1 MKRELNFLS
10 QSPLLYL
17 VATPIGNLQ
26 EFSPRAQAVLSSMD
40 YIACEDTRNSGQLF
54 KDFAIDKPLISCHEH
69 NEEEASAKIVALLLA
84 GKKVAYVSDAG
95 YPCLSDPGLRL
106 VRKCL
111 ENGINVSTVN
121 GSSAFL
127 SALCASGLDST
138 HFYFEGFL
146 PSKPSE
152 RDEEIAALGNRKET
166 LVLYE
171 APHRISK
178 TLASLA
184 KILGPRNACL
194 ARELT
199 KAHEEFIRGSLSDLA
214 DLDEATLIGEMVL
227 IIEGKKEEKHDLSDA
242 KILALLKEE
251 LKKTTP
257 KEAVRKVSTL
267 NSVSKNRVYSLFLSL
282 KK

>member
-10 QSPLLYL
+10 KTPLLYL

-69 NEEEASAKIVALLLA
+69 NEEEASEKIAALLLT

-95 YPCLSDPGLRL
+95 YPCLSDPGMRL
-106 VRKCL
+106 VKKCL
-111 ENGINVSTVN
+111 EKGINVSTVN

-152 RDEEIAALGNRKET
+152 RDEEIAALQNRRET
-166 LVLYE
+166 LILYE
-171 APHRISK
+171 APHRIIK
-178 TLASLA
+178 TLSALA
-184 KILGPRNACL
+184 KILGPRQACL

-199 KAHEEFIRGSLSDLA
+199 KTHEEYIRGSLTELA
-214 DLDEATLIGEMVL
+214 ALEEATLIGEMVL
-227 IIEGKKEEKHDLSDA
+227 IIAGASETKHELSDEE
-242 KILALLKEE
+242 IRALLKEE
-251 LKKTTP
+251 LKNTTP

-267 NSVSKNRVYSLFLSL
+267 NSVSKNRVYSLYLSL
-282 KK
+282 TK